1 MMIVFV
7 VRENISCSNGTV
19 ILIKSFDKNRGRKEL
34 TKRRRYDKL
43 NTPSR
48 QERQHQNRQ
57 QKRKQKEPIKKEKKM
72 LTNRKRDGNID
83 KQSGEVENHRG
94 QREKRMNL
102 EN

>member
-48 QERQHQNRQ
+48 
-57 QKRKQKEPIKKEKKM
+57 
-72 LTNRKRDGNID
+72 
-83 KQSGEVENHRG
+83 
-94 QREKRMNL
+94 
-102 EN
+102 